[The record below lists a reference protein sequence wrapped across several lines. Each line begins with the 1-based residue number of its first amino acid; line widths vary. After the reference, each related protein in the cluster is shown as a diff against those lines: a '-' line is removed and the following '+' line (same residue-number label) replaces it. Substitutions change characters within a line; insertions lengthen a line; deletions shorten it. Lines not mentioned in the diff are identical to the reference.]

1 MAHKVYDMLEER
13 GYIAQVSHEELRD
26 KLNNEKIT
34 FYLGIDMTGDSMT
47 AGHFQTLM
55 ALKHL
60 QEAGHKLILL
70 IGGGTTLIPDPTG
83 KNEMRQIMSPET
95 IQKNAQGIM
104 KQMEKFFKFGGDDG
118 AIMVNNAD
126 WLTKLNYIDFL
137 RTYGPYF
144 SINRMLAM
152 ETYATRLDHGLTLL
166 EFNYLPMQS
175 YDFLHLYREYGC
187 VMQCGGTDQWSNLLG
202 GVDLIRRVEN
212 GQAYA
217 LTFNLLT
224 TSDGTKMGKSVAG
237 AIWLDGERT
246 SPYEFYQYWRNV
258 EDVSV
263 EMLLKRLTV
272 MPLDEIAELTKE
284 GGSALNHAKEVL
296 AWELTKTIHGEEE
309 ADKAQAASRALF
321 SGQGDLDNVPTT
333 EMADA
338 VGREWL
344 DILVDIGLI
353 KTKSEGRRL
362 MNQNGLTL
370 NDERLSDPYAKA
382 QAEDFGQGFALLRKG
397 KKVYHK
403 LTLV

>member
-1 MAHKVYDMLEER
+1 MPQKVYDMLEAR
-13 GYIAQVSHEELRD
+13 GYVAQVSHEILKD

-34 FYLGIDMTGDSMT
+34 FYLGIDMTGDSLT

-60 QEAGHKLILL
+60 QDAGHQLILL
-70 IGGGTTLIPDPTG
+70 IGGGTTLVPDPTG

-95 IQKNAQGIM
+95 IQKNAEGII
-104 KQMEKFFKFGGDDG
+104 KQMEKFFKFGGEGG

-137 RTYGPYF
+137 RMYGPYF

-152 ETYATRLDHGLTLL
+152 ETYATRLEHGLTLL

-175 YDFLHLYREYGC
+175 YDFLHLYREYNC

-202 GVDLIRRVEN
+202 GIDLIRRIE
-212 GQAYA
+212 GGDAYA

-224 TSDGTKMGKSVAG
+224 TADGTKMGKSVSG
-237 AIWLDGERT
+237 AVWLDPERT

-263 EMLLKRLTV
+263 DMLLKRLTTKS
-272 MPLDEIAELTKE
+272 LEEIAELTKE
-284 GGSALNHAKEVL
+284 GGQALNHAKEIL
-296 AWELTKTIHGEEE
+296 AWELTNMVHGSDE

-321 SGQGDLDNVPTT
+321 SGGGDLEHMPTSV
-333 EMADA
+333 MKDA
-338 VGREWL
+338 VGKDWL
-344 DILVDIGLI
+344 DILLELELI

-362 MNQNGLTL
+362 IDQAGITI
-370 NDERLSDPYAKA
+370 NDEKLSDPYAKA
-382 QAEDFGQGFALLRKG
+382 AAEDFAQGHALLRKG
-397 KKVYHK
+397 KKIYHK

>member
-1 MAHKVYDMLEER
+1 MSHKVYDMLEAR

-34 FYLGIDMTGDSMT
+34 FYLGIDMTGDSLT

-60 QEAGHKLILL
+60 QDAGHQLILL
-70 IGGGTTLIPDPTG
+70 IGGGTTLVPDPTG

-95 IQKNAQGIM
+95 IQKNAEGIM
-104 KQMEKFFKFGGDDG
+104 KQMEKFFKFGGDGG

-144 SINRMLAM
+144 SINRMLNM

-175 YDFLHLYREYGC
+175 YDFLHLYREYNC

-202 GVDLIRRVEN
+202 GVDLIRRIEN
-212 GQAYA
+212 AQAYA

-224 TSDGTKMGKSVAG
+224 TADGTKMGKSVAG
-237 AIWLDGERT
+237 AVWLDADRT

-263 EMLLKRLTV
+263 EMLLKRLTTKS
-272 MPLDEIAELTKE
+272 LDEIAELTKE
-284 GGSALNHAKEVL
+284 GGQALNHAKEVL
-296 AWELTKTIHGEEE
+296 AWDLTQMIHGAEE

-321 SGQGDLDNVPTT
+321 SGQGDLDDAPTT
-333 EMADA
+333 LMSDA
-338 VGREWL
+338 IGKEWL
-344 DILVDIGLI
+344 DILVEIELI
-353 KTKSEGRRL
+353 QTKSEGRRL
-362 MNQNGLTL
+362 MKQNGLSL
-370 NDERLSDPYAKA
+370 NDEKLTDPYAIA
-382 QAEDFGQGFALLRKG
+382 TEADFEQGYALLRKG

-403 LTLV
+403 ITRL

>member
-1 MAHKVYDMLEER
+1 MAQKVYDMLEAR

-34 FYLGIDMTGDSMT
+34 FYLGIDMTGDSLT

-60 QEAGHKLILL
+60 QDAGHQMILL
-70 IGGGTTLIPDPTG
+70 IGGGTTLVPDPTG

-95 IQKNAQGIM
+95 IQQNAEGIM
-104 KQMEKFFKFGGDDG
+104 KQMEKFFKFGGDGG

-152 ETYATRLDHGLTLL
+152 ETYATRLEHGLTLL

-224 TSDGTKMGKSVAG
+224 TSDGVKMGKSVSG
-237 AIWLDGERT
+237 AVWLDPERT

-258 EDVSV
+258 EDESV
-263 EMLLKRLTV
+263 EMLLKRLT
-272 MPLDEIAELTKE
+272 MKSMEEIAQLTRE
-284 GGSALNHAKEVL
+284 GGSALNQAKEIL
-296 AWELTKTIHGEEE
+296 AWELTNTIHGAEE

-321 SGQGDLDNVPTT
+321 AGQGDLENVPTSVIG
-333 EMADA
+333 DA
-338 VGREWL
+338 IGREWL
-344 DILVDIGLI
+344 DIFMEVGLI

-362 MNQNGLTL
+362 MAQNGLSV
-370 NDERLSDPYAKA
+370 NDERLSDPYATA
-382 QAEDFGQGFALLRKG
+382 VEADFTQGYALLRKG
-397 KKVYHK
+397 KKSYHK

>member
-1 MAHKVYDMLEER
+1 MAQNVYDMLEAR
-13 GYIAQVSHEELRD
+13 GYIAQVSHEILKD

-34 FYLGIDMTGDSMT
+34 FYLGIDMTGDSLT

-60 QEAGHKLILL
+60 QDAGHQLILL
-70 IGGGTTLIPDPTG
+70 IGGGTTLVPDPTG

-95 IQKNAQGIM
+95 IQKNAEGII
-104 KQMEKFFKFGGDDG
+104 KQMEKFFRFGGEDG

-137 RTYGPYF
+137 RMYGPYF
-144 SINRMLAM
+144 SINRMLNM
-152 ETYATRLDHGLTLL
+152 ETYATRLEHGLTLL

-212 GQAYA
+212 GDAYA
-217 LTFNLLT
+217 MTFNLLT
-224 TSDGTKMGKSVAG
+224 TSDGVKMGKSVAG
-237 AIWLDGERT
+237 AVWLDAART

-263 EMLLKRLTV
+263 EMLLKRLT
-272 MPLDEIAELTKE
+272 MKSLEEIAELTQE
-284 GGSALNHAKEVL
+284 GGQALNHAKEVL
-296 AWELTKTIHGEEE
+296 AWELTNMVHGAEE
-309 ADKAQAASRALF
+309 ADQAQAASRALF
-321 SGQGDLDNVPTT
+321 AGQGDLEHMPTSV
-333 EMADA
+333 MSDA
-338 VGREWL
+338 IGRDWL
-344 DILVDIGLI
+344 DILLDLELI

-362 MNQNGLTL
+362 IDQAGITI
-370 NDERLSDPYAKA
+370 NDVKLSDPYAKA
-382 QAEDFGQGFALLRKG
+382 QAEDFSQGYALLRKG
-397 KKVYHK
+397 KKIYHR
-403 LTLV
+403 LTLD

>member
-1 MAHKVYDMLEER
+1 MSQKVYDMLEAR

-34 FYLGIDMTGDSMT
+34 FYLGIDMTGDSLT

-70 IGGGTTLIPDPTG
+70 IGGGTTLVPDPTG

-95 IQKNAQGIM
+95 IQKNAEGIM
-104 KQMEKFFKFGGDDG
+104 KQMEKFFQFGGEDG

-144 SINRMLAM
+144 SINRMLNM

-175 YDFLHLYREYGC
+175 YDFLHLYREYNC

-202 GVDLIRRVEN
+202 GVDLIRRIEN

-224 TSDGTKMGKSVAG
+224 TADGTKMGKSVAG
-237 AIWLDGERT
+237 AVWLDGERT

-263 EMLLKRLTV
+263 EMLLKRLTTKS
-272 MPLDEIAELTKE
+272 LDEIAELTRE
-284 GGSALNHAKEVL
+284 GGQALNHAKEVL
-296 AWELTKTIHGEEE
+296 AWELTQMIHGVEE
-309 ADKAQAASRALF
+309 ADKAKAASRALF
-321 SGQGDLDNVPTT
+321 SGQGALDDAPTSR
-333 EMADA
+333 MPDA
-338 VGREWL
+338 IGREWL
-344 DILVDIGLI
+344 DILVELGLI
-353 KTKSEGRRL
+353 QTKSEGRRL
-362 MNQNGLTL
+362 MKQNGLSL
-370 NDERLSDPYAKA
+370 NDAKLTDPYAVA
-382 QAEDFGQGFALLRKG
+382 AEADFRQGYALLRKG

-403 LTLV
+403 VTLL